1 MIHRLCALVY
11 MIFLSLGAFS
21 QDKVLDDK
29 EKMSF
34 FDKVYE
40 EVKKFSR
47 VDTNYIE
54 PQRYNFTL
62 MLQNTNTIERYTLSS
77 KNGNSIGFSP
87 EPNVRIGPYFG
98 WRWLFLGYTLDVNH
112 LHFGSD
118 GHSTKKEFDVSLYSN
133 QIGLDVFYRR
143 TGTDYKVRGMW
154 LSNGEN
160 VRAMENASFSGLE
173 VGITGFN
180 LYYIFNHRRFSY
192 PAAYSQSTVQ
202 RRSAGSPL
210 IGIGYTRHSLKLNWD
225 KLNALVAERTVN
237 TVELDSSLYFNKVE
251 YSDISIS
258 GGYAYNWVFAKNWLF
273 DVSASLG
280 VGYKYT
286 KGDAQDTSKFLGDF
300 SFHRFNI
307 DAVFRAGLVWNNTR
321 WFAGANAIMHSYN
334 YSESQFSTNNT
345 FGSVNVYVG
354 FNFGKK

>member
-1 MIHRLCALVY
+1 MMHRLCVLVL
-11 MIFLSLGAFS
+11 MMSLSLGAFS
-21 QDKVLDDK
+21 QEQVPDGKG
-29 EKMSF
+29 KMSF

-40 EVKKFSR
+40 EIKKFSR

-62 MLQNTNTIERYTLSS
+62 MLQNTNTIESYTLSG
-77 KNGNSIGFSP
+77 KDGHGVKFSP

-98 WRWLFLGYTLDVNH
+98 WRWLFLGYTLDVKH
-112 LHFGSD
+112 LHFGSS
-118 GHSTKKEFDVSLYSN
+118 GHSSKKEFDISFYSN
-133 QIGLDVFYRR
+133 QIGLDLFYRR
-143 TGTDYKVRGMW
+143 TGTDYKVRRMW
-154 LSNGEN
+154 FSNGEN
-160 VRAMENASFSGLE
+160 VKAMENVSFSGLK

-180 LYYIFNHRRFSY
+180 LYYIFNHHRFSY

-210 IGIGYTRHSLKLNWD
+210 IGIGYTRHSLRLDRD
-225 KLNALVAERTVN
+225 KLDALVAERTAN
-237 TVELDSSLYFNKVE
+237 TVKLDSSLYFNKVD

-273 DVSASLG
+273 DISASLG
-280 VGYKYT
+280 LGYKYT
-286 KGDAQDTSKFLGDF
+286 KGDAQNTRNFIGDF

-307 DAVFRAGLVWNNTR
+307 DGVLRTGLVWNNTR

-334 YSESQFSTNNT
+334 YREKQFSTNNT